1 MNYNVEETE
10 EKKKWMNQL
19 LAGVVL
25 YGSLDKAL
33 TEYMIKEEGKFSLD
47 KKEWFYISN

>member
-1 MNYNVEETE
+1 MNCKEEE
-10 EKKKWMNQL
+10 NERKQKWVDQL

-33 TEYMIKEEGKFSLD
+33 TQYMIKEERKFSLD
-47 KKEWFYISN
+47 KKEWLYISN